1 MEIKNNTSNLSV
13 KRFQSGNFNDIED
26 EYGSNFNNENHSFN
40 SKIYIKDKVPKKETK
55 MRYYICEGCGSST
68 KIIFEDNALN
78 AYCDCKEILNLT
90 LKDFN
95 DRYSHKEIS
104 TIKQFLVCREH
115 KSDKSDETDETYKY
129 KFYCIDDKVNL
140 CEECLK
146 VFKRH
151 ENHSVYSLSSD
162 EINTEINSIKKIIKQ
177 IREKTQKGDECRGR
191 LNIIE
196 SLLECYKNYPCH
208 NIYESIKS
216 GKKYL
221 ENLKIKEVIE
231 RLKINSIISLEKNIK
246 KSIDFKEINISK
258 QKFNDLSIFEKL
270 NLRNLKKLK
279 LNENNITN
287 IDPLLICDFTE
298 LKEIHLE

>member
-26 EYGSNFNNENHSFN
+26 EYGNNFNNENHSFN

-55 MRYYICEGCGSST
+55 MRYYICEGCGSCT

-78 AYCDCKEILNLT
+78 AYCNCKDILNLT

-115 KSDKSDETDETYKY
+115 KSDKSDETDEKYKY
-129 KFYCIDDKVNL
+129 KFYCIDDKVTL

-146 VFKRH
+146 VFKIH
-151 ENHSVYSLSSD
+151 ENNSVYSLSSD

-258 QKFNDLSIFEKL
+258 QKFNDLYIF
-270 NLRNLKKLK
+270 
-279 LNENNITN
+279 
-287 IDPLLICDFTE
+287 
-298 LKEIHLE
+298 